1 MEGPCDECVFP
12 LLQKFTD
19 VYEPGDTPLMF
30 AAYHGHEHCVEAW
43 VDAGADVN
51 TANSN
56 GDTALIHASQAG
68 YDNCVLMLLRTGADV
83 NHSNIH
89 DDSALLFSASEGHVS
104 CMRTLIDAGADVNA
118 SDDLGWT
125 SLSTAAS
132 FGHTQCVILLLQE
145 GAFINSPADNKALT
159 VESKETA
166 ILLHAAGQ
174 TVNPFFCYELGEML
188 HKNYLSRGLKDLCRR
203 AIRKHLLKLN
213 PRLHLLN
220 RIPRLGL
227 PSLLTKYLLYDVS
240 VDILHGAQ

>member
-1 MEGPCDECVFP
+1 MASVFSP
-12 LLQKFTD
+12 LLQKLTE

-30 AAYHGHEHCVEAW
+30 AAYYGREHCVKAW

-51 TANSN
+51 TANSG
-56 GDTALIHASQAG
+56 GDTALIQASQAG
-68 YDNCVLMLLRTGADV
+68 YDNCVLVLLWAGADV

-89 DDSALLFSASEGHVS
+89 DDSALLFSASEGHYS
-104 CMRTLIDAGADVNA
+104 CMRRLIDAGADVNA

-145 GAFINSPADNKALT
+145 GAFINTPADNKALT
-159 VESKETA
+159 LKSNETA
-166 ILLHAAGQ
+166 VLLHAAGQ
-174 TVNPFFCYELGEML
+174 KVNPFWCNELAYML
-188 HKNYLSRGLKDLCRR
+188 YKDYLSRGLKDLCRR

-227 PSLLTKYLLYDVS
+227 PSLLIKYLLYDVS
-240 VDILHGAQ
+240 VD